1 MPNKRKKGQST
12 DFYAGALKRIMLNKE
27 GFTAAQL
34 SIMLEAAKMLAHL
47 DSIPGLS
54 GDSGQP
60 ATQNTAPAVDPML
73 EALKARQ
80 AYAKGETNAVA

>member
-60 ATQNTAPAVDPML
+60 VTQNTPIPDPLL